1 MTKTK
6 VLLFQ
11 FLIGRLKTKY
21 FQQQKISAAK
31 FQFLIGRLKTLHRLY
46 KLLGGKEVSIPYR

>member
-31 FQFLIGRLKTLHRLY
+31 FQFLIDSHAANAAPAEDENVLF
-46 KLLGGKEVSIPYR
+46 